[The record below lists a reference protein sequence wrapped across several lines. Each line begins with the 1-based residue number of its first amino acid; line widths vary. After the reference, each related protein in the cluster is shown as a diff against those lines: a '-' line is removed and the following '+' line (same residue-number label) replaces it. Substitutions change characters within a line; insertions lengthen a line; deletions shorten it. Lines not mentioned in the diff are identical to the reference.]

1 MHHETPD
8 AHLTLFEDLG
18 DMLPDAAYI
27 HVLVPVDLRNFSSM
41 FSAASD
47 LLYHHLMDF
56 RNSTTF
62 QYAMWYDPT
71 YDKAA
76 YLSLNPEINGT
87 HTTQAGISIYHQ
99 IQEIQR
105 TFDNITA
112 MLPASSPYSASEMRP
127 MTRQRRELAG
137 FIGLA
142 TVAIIGALIGTYFG
156 PYNQAQVTGLPLL
169 QDMDLLLHVDD
180 QHHELLDGLNKRVD
194 AAFRALKLQ
203 ENTYKNLDN
212 HVSIW
217 NAVVRQLDSRLHQF
231 IDFVTQ
237 LQMRR
242 LSMTWFTSTQMQA
255 LHQSVLRQ
263 AAKYDLKPLTNHLTD
278 YFQLDVSYVRSENF
292 ITAILHV
299 PASATDS
306 VFKLFR
312 YVPFPIQ
319 LSNDQVLI
327 INAKPDIIAVGH
339 NNHHRVLSDTQLNT
353 CRKHYSKFICE
364 MPLVTN
370 TNFSTTCVGS
380 LMDHNAVGIQTHCSL
395 STAPSQET
403 VFQISNTMF
412 AIYSPE
418 TFTGRGKCINGTAL
432 SALVSTISK
441 VTVPPG
447 CSFQLRNHVLKVP
460 INAIT
465 TAEPWVQQTKWDT
478 LEVPRQLLLRSTR
491 SADAVH
497 HLLADDDAASSV
509 IQTLIAKSAVA
520 LNSTHTKITK
530 DINAAVEQHSWYLVG
545 MAAFCLFFCVTICCC
560 LCRRYRNTTANPP
573 MYPSFAHIPTT
584 QDSNF

>member
-1 MHHETPD
+1 MQHETPD

-41 FSAASD
+41 FSAATD
-47 LLYHHLMDF
+47 LLYFHINDF
-56 RNSTTF
+56 RNSTT
-62 QYAMWYDPT
+62 YYNAMWYDPAYDAAT
-71 YDKAA
+71 YLA
-76 YLSLNPEINGT
+76 LHPELNGT
-87 HTTQAGISIYHQ
+87 HTVQAGISIRHQ
-99 IQEIQR
+99 ILEIER
-105 TFDNITA
+105 TFNNVTA
-112 MLPASSPYSASEMRP
+112 MLPASSPYSASELKP
-127 MTRQRRELAG
+127 QSRQRREL
-137 FIGLA
+137 FGLLGIA
-142 TVAIIGALIGTYFG
+142 AVAMIGALIGTYLG
-156 PYNQAQVTGLPLL
+156 PYTQTQVNALPLL

-180 QHHELLDGLNKRVD
+180 QHHEMLDALNNRVN
-194 AAFRALKLQ
+194 AAFAALKKQ
-203 ENTYKNLDN
+203 ETAYKNLDN

-217 NAVVRQLDSRLHQF
+217 NAVVRQLDSRLRQF

-237 LQMRR
+237 LQLRR
-242 LSMTWFTSTQMQA
+242 LSMTWFTAAQMQDVHRA
-255 LHQSVLRQ
+255 VLRQ
-263 AAKYDLKPLTNHLTD
+263 AEKYDLTPLTHHLTD
-278 YFQLDVSYVRSENF
+278 YFQLDVSYVRSEHF

-306 VFKLFR
+306 VFKLYR
-312 YVPFPIQ
+312 YIPFPIK
-319 LSNDQVLI
+319 LSDDQVLT
-327 INAKPDIIAVGH
+327 INANPDIIAVGH
-339 NNHHRVLSDTQLNT
+339 NNHHRVLSNTQLNT

-395 STAPSQET
+395 STSPSQET
-403 VFQISNTMF
+403 VFQISNSQF

-432 SALVSTISK
+432 SALISTISR

-447 CSFQLRNHVLKVP
+447 CSFQLRNHVLTVP

-491 SADAVH
+491 SADNVH
-497 HLLADDDAASSV
+497 QLLANDDAASSV

-530 DINAAVEQHSWYLVG
+530 DITAAVDQHTWYLVG
-545 MAAFCLFFCVTICCC
+545 MAAFCLCFFITVCFC
-560 LCRRYRNTTANPP
+560 LCRRYRHATTAPNV
-573 MYPSFAHIPTT
+573 YPSFVSLPT
-584 QDSNF
+584 QDSKF